1 MAEITDKFRTQD
13 TPDSVRAKLE
23 AIRTTVVDLVDNGG
37 GDPPDLTALTQRVED
52 LEEAVGTLEQDYTT
66 LEGRVTDLENAENE

>member
-37 GDPPDLTALTQRVED
+37 GDPPDLTALTQRVE
-52 LEEAVGTLEQDYTT
+52 VLEQDYIT